1 MELNYNRLTQDELI
15 EYVKLLVGEGEKN
28 HAHLDDSIV
37 KKYLHTL
44 SKDVSELE
52 ERLSIVKNDDKNKQL
67 LEADRLRDRSLA
79 VFRRSMQIYEFAEDN
94 SAEAMAYEELN
105 ALWMK
110 KYETLPYLN
119 IVVETKGID
128 DLVFDLK
135 SERYYPHVVTL
146 NLQDYIEQI
155 ITQNNVFKSINKSDI
170 EREEFKPTY
179 DARALRI
186 EVIDTLSMFI
196 SIT

>member
-155 ITQNNVFKSINKSDI
+155 ITQKLSLKTEPTRLAS
-170 EREEFKPTY
+170 KPSSNQLPTCSRWQRT
-179 DARALRI
+179 AGSL
-186 EVIDTLSMFI
+186 
-196 SIT
+196 